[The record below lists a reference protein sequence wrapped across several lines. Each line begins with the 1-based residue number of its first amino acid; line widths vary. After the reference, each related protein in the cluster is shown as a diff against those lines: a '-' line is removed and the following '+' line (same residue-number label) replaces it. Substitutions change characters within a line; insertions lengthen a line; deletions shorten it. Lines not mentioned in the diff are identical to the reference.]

1 MIKNISIFFVYKI
14 YRIALSQE
22 QSASVRISFLGLMS
36 IFQLLHFLIIAVFF
50 RNLGYEAYQIN
61 EKLFVLLFVLIG
73 FGLNYILFIQSKI
86 VYKINTQYRH
96 KFPNNFKYNLL
107 FFGYIILL
115 FIVIFIEAYIYQ
127 NRFGK

>member
-36 IFQLLHFLIIAVFF
+36 IFQLLHFLIIAVIF
-50 RNLGYEAYQIN
+50 RIIGYEAYQIN
-61 EKLFVLLFVLIG
+61 EKLFVLIFVLIG

-86 VYKINTQYRH
+86 VYKINTQYKQ

-107 FFGYIILL
+107 FFGYITLL

-127 NRFGK
+127 NRFG